1 LSGINGRR
9 GRWFYEGSIDA
20 QCRGIEEVRV
30 GGEVEEAGEG
40 GWDRGSPAGGKPGKR
55 ITLEM

>member
-1 LSGINGRR
+1 
-9 GRWFYEGSIDA
+9 
-20 QCRGIEEVRV
+20 V